1 MEKIGKRPISEQT
14 IEELHRFALKFID
27 DPDKAKSIVND
38 IVPMII
44 DYNATRS
51 IETKVKLK
59 TQALAFLRT
68 RIINKTKE

>member
-1 MEKIGKRPISEQT
+1 MENIGKRPISEQT

-27 DPDKAKSIVND
+27 DPYKARSIVND
-38 IVPMII
+38 IIPMII

-68 RIINKTKE
+68 RIINKMKE